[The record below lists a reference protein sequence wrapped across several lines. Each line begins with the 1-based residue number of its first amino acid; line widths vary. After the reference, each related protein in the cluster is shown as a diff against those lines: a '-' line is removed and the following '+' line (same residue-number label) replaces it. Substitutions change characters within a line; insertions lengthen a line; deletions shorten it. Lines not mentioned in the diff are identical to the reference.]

1 VWTAADQGLIAW
13 TEDPGTPAA
22 SSQFPAAGVYARR
35 VHVPTACA
43 DRFGE
48 RVLDGIVIAKPGIAS
63 MASISPD
70 HHRFH
75 YGVRNEGSA

>member
-13 TEDPGTPAA
+13 TEDP
-22 SSQFPAAGVYARR
+22 AGRHGR
-35 VHVPTACA
+35 A

-75 YGVRNEGSA
+75 YGVRNEGFTS